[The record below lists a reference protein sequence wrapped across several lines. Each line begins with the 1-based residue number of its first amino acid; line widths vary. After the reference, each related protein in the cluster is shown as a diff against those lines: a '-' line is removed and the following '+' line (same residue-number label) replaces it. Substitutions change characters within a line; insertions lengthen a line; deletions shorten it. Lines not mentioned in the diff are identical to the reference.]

1 MARAPE
7 PDLSTR
13 TRSNYPIGIISARR
27 GTSTPA
33 SSFIR
38 CRRGRL
44 DALVH
49 RNRRTSRVSSE
60 AAVPRP
66 GIRDDSAAAPRSNRP
81 VFGRPRANAS
91 VASITVDTIL
101 SLFADFTVKPVIPTL
116 PPKCLHSQIAHP
128 CYVRGS
134 EPILQGFT
142 LSAPYTYRTTG
153 WERGGGVHRRTCQYS
168 TNIVY
173 HRASQY
179 LPEQCC
185 TVRSASN
192 PFQSPRP
199 PAARA
204 ARCYIPA
211 ARPTTSPTVPRLAR
225 SDGSGSRN
233 SDTQSAGTIAAD
245 PSDPRAAS
253 TE

>member
-13 TRSNYPIGIISARR
+13 TRSTHSIGIISARR

-153 WERGGGVHRRTCQYS
+153 WERGGGGAPPDLSILDQHSLSPCESISTRAMLHCSLCQ
-168 TNIVY
+168 
-173 HRASQY
+173 
-179 LPEQCC
+179 
-185 TVRSASN
+185 
-192 PFQSPRP
+192 QSVPV
-199 PAARA
+199 AETT
-204 ARCYIPA
+204 RCSCGQVLHP
-211 ARPTTSPTVPRLAR
+211 
-225 SDGSGSRN
+225 GC
-233 SDTQSAGTIAAD
+233 AAD
-245 PSDPRAAS
+245 HEPYCPSTGEERWIGV
-253 TE
+253 EEF